1 LDSSFCIPTDENGE
15 KTMKKILAAGVA
27 ALIAIG
33 AAGVTTT
40 AVSAKDWNGPN
51 DWKGQKWKGNNN
63 WDGHHRRHGGGNWGW
78 GLGGFALG
86 YGRGALSGPYY
97 GGYDRPYYGG
107 GYYSGDAH
115 VQWCL
120 DRYRSYNPRTNTFF
134 VRPGVE
140 RVCVSPYG

>member
-1 LDSSFCIPTDENGE
+1 
-15 KTMKKILAAGVA
+15 MKKILAAGLA
-27 ALIAIG
+27 GLIAIG

-40 AVSAKDWNGPN
+40 AASAKDWNGPK
-51 DWKGQKWKGNNN
+51 DWKGQKWN
-63 WDGHHRRHGGGNWGW
+63 GHHHHRHGGGNWGW

-86 YGRGALSGPYY
+86 YGLGAMSGPYY
-97 GGYDRPYYGG
+97 GYDRPYYGS
-107 GYYSGDAH
+107 YYRGDSH

-120 DRYRSYNPRTNTFF
+120 DRYRTYNPRTNTFF